1 MQLDI
6 TGFSELTPYKGGW
19 CGNDAFTR
27 GYAKERRTV
36 RTMARKLGNRLYKE
50 GYRGVFCIDFLIHT
64 DTHDVY
70 LGEINPR
77 ISGASPLTNLITSPT
92 AAAHL
97 PVPYARVY
105 GHRLGARYEQGAGSL
120 ERVRQLEPAR
130 P

>member
-36 RTMARKLGNRLYKE
+36 RTMARKGGNWLYKE

-64 DTHDVY
+64 DTQDVY

-77 ISGASPLTNLITSPT
+77 ISGGAPSPI
-92 AAAHL
+92 
-97 PVPYARVY
+97 
-105 GHRLGARYEQGAGSL
+105 
-120 ERVRQLEPAR
+120 
-130 P
+130 